1 MYNLVLRYICSLKKY
16 YDICIL
22 LTAIETLKKKSV
34 YFEVILFYWCIKNA
48 VQANVENLVC
58 HFKSIV
64 IYRTKQ
70 VKHCSG

>member
-1 MYNLVLRYICSLKKY
+1 MYLFLKKVLWY
-16 YDICIL
+16 LYFAYCCRD
-22 LTAIETLKKKSV
+22 TEKKCV
-34 YFEVILFYWCIKNA
+34 YFEVILFYLCIKN
-48 VQANVENLVC
+48 VVHANVENLVC